1 VLLVFM
7 NMQVPVAHGKA
18 DIQIY
23 RDAGAEVIS
32 VLSSAAICER
42 ASVDEA
48 YLDVTAGAQQLLAA
62 AAAAGGGVAVG
73 ATEQAGLGDGTEQQ
87 WQQQQQQEEAVAA
100 GAVSHAAASGALLPM
115 PESIDGWHVADEVG
129 GLRQL
134 RGLIP
139 KIQCAVSVCACCH
152 LLTLLLVSVSCMIQ
166 YFVC

>member
-1 VLLVFM
+1 
-7 NMQVPVAHGKA
+7 MQVPVAHGKA

-62 AAAAGGGVAVG
+62 AAAGGGVAAG
-73 ATEQAGLGDGTEQQ
+73 ATEQAGHGDGIK
-87 WQQQQQQEEAVAA
+87 QQQQEEGVAA
-100 GAVSHAAASGALLPM
+100 GAVPHAAAAAGALLPL
-115 PESIDGWHVADEVG
+115 PESIEGWHVADEVG

-134 RGLIP
+134 RGLVH
-139 KIQCAVSVCACCH
+139 KMQCAVSVCACCH
-152 LLTLLLVSVSCMIQ
+152 LLTLLLVSISCMIQ
-166 YFVC
+166 YFVCQYC